1 MKRLLAL
8 AFLCVFASP
17 GFAQTNEISKQGIFI
32 NSEGIVRLRPE
43 IAIIRAGV
51 VTEGRTADE
60 ALSKNRPAIN
70 RAVEI
75 VRKYGIASVDVT
87 TSQLRIN
94 PKYTQPALN
103 PGAPRAAPAIDGYE
117 ARTELEIIVRDLT
130 KPGPLVD
137 DLVKSG
143 SNSISSLT
151 FALTEPGKAKNE
163 ARRMAAQAAKE
174 RASLYAEAL
183 GLQLGELI
191 SITETEYSM
200 ADDNVMFDLP
210 SRKAAP
216 GTVTPLMVEPG
227 EIAVKASVQTVWQI
241 KK

>member
-8 AFLCVFASP
+8 GLLLVSAPAAL
-17 GFAQTNEISKQGIFI
+17 AQADNKPPQQGVFI

-51 VTEGRTADE
+51 VTEGKTADE

-70 RAVEI
+70 RVVEI
-75 VRKYGIASVDVT
+75 VRKYGIASGDVT
-87 TSQLRIN
+87 TSQLTIN

-103 PGAPRAAPAIDGYE
+103 SGAPRAAPTIDGYE
-117 ARTELEIIVRDLT
+117 ARTGLEIIVRDLT

-151 FALTEPGKAKNE
+151 FALTEPSTAKNE
-163 ARRMAAQAAKE
+163 ARRKAAQAAKE

-183 GLQLGELI
+183 GLQLGDLI
-191 SITETEYSM
+191 SITETEYSQAEGGM
-200 ADDNVMFDLP
+200 ADMP
-210 SRKAAP
+210 SRRAVPLVA
-216 GTVTPLMVEPG
+216 PLMVEPG
-227 EIAVKASVQTVWQI
+227 EIEVKASVQTVWQI